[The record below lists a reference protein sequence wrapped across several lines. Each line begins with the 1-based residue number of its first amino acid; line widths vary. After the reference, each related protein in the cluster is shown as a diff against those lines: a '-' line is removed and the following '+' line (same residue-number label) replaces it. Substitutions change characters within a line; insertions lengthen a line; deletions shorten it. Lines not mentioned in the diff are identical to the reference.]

1 MKTSW
6 RHNLHLYISIPI
18 VAVAALVYG
27 FKLDIL
33 FKLSIQT
40 TDESNIYKAIMGL
53 YLCFAT
59 FWFIGLKQT
68 SYWKAAT
75 ISNMLFMLGL
85 GLGRLISFVTD
96 GMPSV
101 VLLLGTVGELTLA
114 IYAYSQLKKA
124 NWFIAC

>member
-6 RHNLHLYISIPI
+6 HQNVLLYISIPV

-27 FKLDIL
+27 FQLDIL

-59 FWFIGLKQT
+59 FWYIGLKQT

-96 GMPSV
+96 GTPSV
-101 VLLLGTVGELTLA
+101 VLLLGTIGELTLA

-124 NWFIAC
+124 N

>member
-27 FKLDIL
+27 FRLDIL
-33 FKLSIQT
+33 FKLSTQT

-59 FWFIGLKQT
+59 FWYIGLKQT

-101 VLLLGTVGELTLA
+101 VLLLGTIGELTLA

-124 NWFIAC
+124 N

>member
-6 RHNLHLYISIPI
+6 RQNLHLYISIPI
-18 VAVAALVYG
+18 VAAAALVYG
-27 FKLDIL
+27 FQPDFL
-33 FKLSIQT
+33 FELSTQT

-53 YLCFAT
+53 YLCFAA
-59 FWFIGLKQT
+59 FWCIGLRQT

-85 GLGRLISFVTD
+85 GLGRLISFATD

-101 VLLLGTVGELTLA
+101 VLLLGSVGEITLA
-114 IYAYSQLKKA
+114 VYAYSQLKKA
-124 NWFIAC
+124 N

>member
-6 RHNLHLYISIPI
+6 RQNLHLYISIP
-18 VAVAALVYG
+18 VVTTAALVYG
-27 FKLDIL
+27 FQPDLL
-33 FKLSIQT
+33 FEVSTQT

-124 NWFIAC
+124 N

>member
-6 RHNLHLYISIPI
+6 RQNLHLYISIPI
-18 VAVAALVYG
+18 VAAAALVYG
-27 FKLDIL
+27 FQPDL
-33 FKLSIQT
+33 FFEISTQT

-53 YLCFAT
+53 YLCFAA

-85 GLGRLISFVTD
+85 GSGRLISFATD

-101 VLLLGTVGELTLA
+101 VLLLGTVGEISLA
-114 IYAYSQLKKA
+114 VYAYWQLKKA
-124 NWFIAC
+124 N